1 MYKSLSYFLVIVHLF
16 FTFSLVAQETS
27 SLKAANQFFNDNNFN
42 AALNIYLSNIADN
55 KEDQK
60 FNYRVGVC
68 YLNTNIDK
76 SNAIPYLEKA
86 LSIGEPD
93 PNTYYLLGRAYH
105 FAYRFND
112 AIKMFGKFKALNK
125 GDIENIENVDKQI
138 EYCYNAIEIMKFP
151 LDVVFDNL
159 GPNINSVGPDYY
171 PFIPK
176 DESFLVFNSKRDDG
190 SSKEANG
197 NFFSEIYLSEVKN
210 GAFSKA
216 IKLDQNINTL
226 DGTEEVVGLS
236 ATGDYILFYYE
247 NKMSYG
253 DLYIAEYNLLKGAY
267 EVEKLPK
274 VINSKGH
281 EIAASISR
289 FGDVIY
295 FASDR
300 EGGYGGVDLYVSRKL
315 PNGKWSTAQN
325 LGPSINTKDDEDF
338 PNISPDNKTLYFS
351 SKGHTSMGGYDI
363 FKANWDPVKR
373 NWTDIKN
380 IGFPI
385 NTPEDN
391 MNYRESKTGRTG
403 YISALRA
410 GGYGDLDIYSVTFNE
425 VDMQYTV
432 FKGYINDKEAK
443 EIIKDV
449 FISVIDLQSDEE
461 YGNYMT
467 NPQSGRYVMILPPG
481 KYNVLVEVPG
491 YKTYM
496 EDIEVYGKGSFRS
509 MIKKDFELEKAD

>member
-1 MYKSLSYFLVIVHLF
+1 MCKLISSLLLIVNLLF
-16 FTFSLVAQETS
+16 TLSIVAQKGE
-27 SLKAANQFFNDNNFN
+27 SLKEANQFFSEGNFKE
-42 AALNIYLSNIADN
+42 ALGIYLSNKSDHI
-55 KEDQK
+55 EDQK

-112 AIKMFGKFKALNK
+112 AIKMFEKFKTLNK
-125 GDIENIENVDKQI
+125 GDVSNIENIDKQI

-151 LDVVFDNL
+151 LDVVFENL
-159 GPNINSVGPDYY
+159 GSNINSVGPDYY

-190 SSKEANG
+190 SSREVNG

-210 GAFSKA
+210 GKFSKA

-226 DGTEEVVGLS
+226 DGTEEVAGLS
-236 ATGDYILFYYE
+236 ANGDYMLFYYE
-247 NKMSYG
+247 NKISYG
-253 DLYIAEYNLLKGAY
+253 DLYIAAYNLLKGVY

-274 VINSKGH
+274 VINTKGH
-281 EIAASISR
+281 EIAASLSM

-315 PNGKWSTAQN
+315 PNGKWSLAQN

-363 FKANWDPVKR
+363 FKANWDPVKH
-373 NWTDIKN
+373 NWTDVKN

-410 GGYGDLDIYSVTFNE
+410 DGYGDLDIYSVTFNG
-425 VDMQYTV
+425 VDMDYTV
-432 FKGYINDKEAK
+432 FKGYINTKDEGQLN
-443 EIIKDV
+443 KDV
-449 FISVIDLQSDEE
+449 FISVIDLQRDEE

-467 NPQSGRYVMILPPG
+467 NPLTGRYVMILPPG
-481 KYNVLVEVPG
+481 KYNVLVEAPG
-491 YKTYM
+491 YKTYT
-496 EDIEVYGKGSFRS
+496 EDIEVYGKGSFKS
-509 MIKKDFELEKAD
+509 SIKKDFTLEKKD

>member
-1 MYKSLSYFLVIVHLF
+1 MYKSLSYIFLTFGLI
-16 FTFSLVAQETS
+16 FTLSIKAQDIPT
-27 SLKAANQFFNDNNFN
+27 LKVANQYFNDNNFN
-42 AALNIYLSNIADN
+42 DALDIFLSVEEDYQ
-55 KEDQK
+55 EDQK

-76 SNAIPYLEKA
+76 SNAIPYLKKA
-86 LSIGEPD
+86 LVLGNTD

-112 AIKMFGKFKALNK
+112 AIKMYEKFKTLNK
-125 GDIENIENVDKQI
+125 GEAFNIENVDKQI

-151 LDVVFDNL
+151 LDVTFENL
-159 GPNINSVGPDYY
+159 GPNINSEGPDYY

-190 SSKEANG
+190 SAKKANG
-197 NFFSEIYLSEVKN
+197 NFFSEIYLSEVKS
-210 GAFSKA
+210 GTFTKA

-236 ATGDYILFYYE
+236 ANGDDILFYYE
-247 NKMSYG
+247 NKLSYG
-253 DLYIAEYNLLKGAY
+253 DLYIAEYNLLRGVY

-274 VINSKGH
+274 VINTKGH

-300 EGGYGGVDLYVSRKL
+300 DGGYGGVDLYVSRKL
-315 PNGKWSTAQN
+315 PNGKWSLAQN

-338 PNISPDNKTLYFS
+338 PNISTDNKTLYFS

-363 FKANWDPVKR
+363 FKANWDPVKH
-373 NWTDIKN
+373 NWTDVKN

-391 MNYRESKTGRTG
+391 MNYRESSTGRRG

-410 GGYGDLDIYSVTFNE
+410 GGFGDLDIYNVTFNE

-432 FKGYINDKEAK
+432 FKGYISDKGNNEP
-443 EIIKDV
+443 IKDV
-449 FISVIDLQSDEE
+449 FISVLDLQTDEE

-481 KYNVLVEVPG
+481 KYNMLIEVPG
-491 YKTYM
+491 YKLFT

-509 MIKKDFELEKAD
+509 VVKKDFSLEKAN